1 MHEFMQLREH
11 LKSTR
16 WLHMIIDREAMENWV
31 KTVRIDFKE
40 SLYYAEFLVMCSG
53 FLEDPVAQTRGR
65 DDR

>member
-1 MHEFMQLREH
+1 
-11 LKSTR
+11 
-16 WLHMIIDREAMENWV
+16 MIIDREAMENWV

-53 FLEDPVAQTRGR
+53 FLEDPMAQTRGR